1 MKRMLHSSALLLL
14 LSLCFAS
21 GFQMPPEE
29 AAPRRARFSANS
41 PNDVT
46 RCLNDAVAVGC
57 GFFSCLENSTCDTDG
72 MHEICELFL
81 HAAATFNTEGKTF
94 VKKSLQC
101 ISQGIS
107 NKVFQTIRRCSIFQR
122 MIAEPPPATPPPA
135 PPLPDYDVIRPHDHI
150 FQRVQEECYTNLDIC
165 TVAQLNPDA
174 IGEVVQVPTHFPNR
188 YYSTLLQ
195 TLQACDEQTVTAVRT
210 GLMTRLGP
218 DMASFLQ
225 LVQNKP
231 CNPSSDSGAY
241 NNPSSWRNMP
251 VFNIQPG
258 FRGRDPT
265 HLFAKRSVDNQDKE
279 EGVRADN

>member
-1 MKRMLHSSALLLL
+1 MLRGSALLLL
-14 LSLCFAS
+14 LALSAAAAFELL
-21 GFQMPPEE
+21 PEE

-41 PNDVT
+41 PSDVA

-81 HAAATFNTEGKTF
+81 HSAATFNTEGKTF
-94 VKKSLQC
+94 VKKSLHC

-107 NKVFQTIRRCSIFQR
+107 GKVFQTIRRCNIFQR
-122 MIAEPPPATPPPA
+122 MIAEVGVYGPEGSGSGLAFGHSVCV
-135 PPLPDYDVIRPHDHI
+135 LLK
-150 FQRVQEECYTNLDIC
+150 VQEECYTSLDIC
-165 TVAQLNPDA
+165 TVARTNPDA

-195 TLQACDEQTVTAVRT
+195 TLQGCDEQTVAAVRS
-210 GLMTRLGP
+210 GVMARLGP
-218 DMASFLQ
+218 DMETFLQ

-231 CNPSSDSGAY
+231 CVPGSGSTAF

-251 VFNIQPG
+251 VFNVQPG

-265 HLFAKRSVDNQDKE
+265 HLFARKRSVDEQEAK
-279 EGVRADN
+279 ADQ

>member
-1 MKRMLHSSALLLL
+1 MKRMLRSSTLLLL

-122 MIAEPPPATPPPA
+122 MIAE
-135 PPLPDYDVIRPHDHI
+135 
-150 FQRVQEECYTNLDIC
+150 VQEECYTNLDIC

-210 GLMTRLGP
+210 GVMTRLGP

-231 CNPSSDSGAY
+231 CTPSSDSGAY

>member
-1 MKRMLHSSALLLL
+1 MQPRSALLLL
-14 LSLCFAS
+14 LSITSAACFELL
-21 GFQMPPEE
+21 PEE
-29 AAPRRARFSANS
+29 AAPRRARFSSNS
-41 PNDVT
+41 PTDVA

-81 HAAATFNTEGKTF
+81 HSAATFNTEGKTF
-94 VKKSLQC
+94 VKKSLLC

-107 NKVFQTIRRCSIFQR
+107 AKVFQTIRRCNIFQR
-122 MIAEPPPATPPPA
+122 MIAE
-135 PPLPDYDVIRPHDHI
+135 
-150 FQRVQEECYTNLDIC
+150 VQDECYTSLDIC
-165 TVAQLNPDA
+165 TVARTNPDA

-195 TLQACDEQTVTAVRT
+195 VLQACDEQTVEAVRA
-210 GLMTRLGP
+210 GLMARLGP
-218 DMASFLQ
+218 DMETFLQ

-231 CNPSSDSGAY
+231 CAPGSNAAVF

-251 VFNIQPG
+251 VFNVQPG

-265 HLFAKRSVDNQDKE
+265 HLFARKRSVDNLGGGATAE
-279 EGVRADN
+279 N